1 MTTPIATYSFS
12 AGADRMTAH
21 VRGLDADAPFMNVV
35 TLAERFP
42 R

>member
-1 MTTPIATYSFS
+1 MATPIATYSFS
-12 AGADRMTAH
+12 AEADRTAAH
-21 VRGLDADAPFMNVV
+21 VRGLDADAPFMNV